1 MGREM
6 WLEVRDPDGHV
17 FWNSADEDIYFCGR
31 TEETNMVCHFADQND
46 EIDITSDDDF
56 NRIFNNLRE
65 CDVKSTKL
73 YDDMEREVNDLLLAR
88 THAATLDAF
97 LEFTSQYRYQRQEL
111 EDTYWNQAADM
122 MDAMQQAVKNA
133 RKAVGGS
140 PWDDEVDYASQGV
153 RIIWVDSE

>member
-31 TEETNMVCHFADQND
+31 NDDTNAVCRYMHQDD
-46 EIDITSDDDF
+46 EFDVTSDDDF
-56 NRIFNNLRE
+56 NMIFSALRE
-65 CDVKSTKL
+65 RDEANSKL
-73 YDDMEREVNDLLLAR
+73 YDEMERECNDLLLAR

-97 LEFTSQYRYQRQEL
+97 QEFTGQYKYERQVIE
-111 EDTYWNQAADM
+111 ETYWNRAADM

-140 PWDDEVDYASQGV
+140 PWDDEVDYVAQGV